1 MKRLYL
7 ILALVLL
14 SLSLMVSCNSKKDQT
29 VAQVGKDKITVGELV
44 GEYVDMKKNATIKI
58 LSDKPEFEQ
67 LKDFLERRI
76 DSKLLKQAAYEKGLD
91 KDPEIANQV
100 EEEKKNLLVRDL
112 FEKEVLNK
120 AKPTEKDV
128 RDYYG
133 KLGEK
138 IKIRHILVKTKEE
151 AEEIYR
157 DLKKGADFDS
167 LARVKSLDSRTGSK
181 GGDMG
186 YISWNALVGAAAF
199 KEVAFKLKP
208 QEISRPVKTLS
219 GWHVIR
225 LDDRKKEEQKSFEE
239 EKDKLK
245 TSLEMMRQQEIAIDY
260 MVNLME
266 KIKMEVVTSTRKML
280 EEKAKALGA
289 DTLGVQQPEAVNVDP
304 AQLSEEEK
312 ALPFLKYKGG
322 ELRVDEFLT
331 FYNRWPPFQRPP
343 LEDDEALKGIIFN
356 YLLAPEV
363 LRKIAEE
370 KGIDKS
376 KEFKEKVNLY
386 QENLMAEKYRN
397 EIIWKDITVEQADLE
412 IFYQNNKDKYITPAQ
427 AHVLEILV
435 KTEREAQ
442 KILQQLRA
450 GADFNE
456 LAQEKTIRTSAKNR
470 GGDLGNITQNT
481 YPELFEAA
489 SKLKKGELA
498 GPIHV
503 LQSPSGEGYSVI
515 KLLGKEEQKQRT
527 LEEVEPQVRGGA
539 TMEKK
544 NAISRQWVAEVRAKT
559 DIKVNEPAL
568 QSAFELI
575 QKEIT
580 PEKS

>member
-14 SLSLMVSCNSKKDQT
+14 SMSLLLSCTSKKDQT

-44 GEYVDMKKNATIKI
+44 NEYVDMKKNASVKI

-76 DSKLLKQAAYEKGLD
+76 DAKLLKRAAYEKGLD
-91 KDPEIANQV
+91 KDPEIASQV
-100 EEEKKNLLVRDL
+100 EEEKKNLLVRML
-112 FEKEVLNK
+112 FEREVLNK

-128 RDYYG
+128 RDYYD

-157 DLKKGADFDS
+157 DLKRGADFDS
-167 LARVKSLDSRTGSK
+167 LARARSLDPRTSSK

-199 KEVAFKLKP
+199 KEAAFKLKP
-208 QEISRPVKTLS
+208 QEISRPVKSLS
-219 GWHVIR
+219 GWHVVR

-239 EKDKLK
+239 EKERLK

-260 MVNLME
+260 VVDLME
-266 KIKMEVVTSTRKML
+266 KSKMEIVTSARKML
-280 EEKAKALGA
+280 EEKAKALSA
-289 DTLGVQQPEAVNVDP
+289 DTLLTQLEAVNIDP
-304 AQLSEEEK
+304 SQLSEEEK
-312 ALPFLKYKGG
+312 ALTFLKYKGG

-343 LEDDEALKGIIFN
+343 LEDEEALKGIVFN

-376 KEFKEKVNLY
+376 KEFKEKVNFS
-386 QENLMAEKYRN
+386 QENLMAEKYRD
-397 EIIWKDITVEQADLE
+397 EIIWKDLTVEQAELE
-412 IFYQNNKDKYITPAQ
+412 SFYQKNEDKYITPAQ

-435 KTEREAQ
+435 RTERDAQ
-442 KILQQLRA
+442 KLLQQLRA

-456 LAQEKTIRTSAKNR
+456 LARQKTLRTSAKNR
-470 GGDLGNITQNT
+470 GGDLGSITQNT

-489 SKLKKGELA
+489 FKLNKGELA

-515 KLLGKEEQKQRT
+515 KLLGKEKQKQRT
-527 LEEVEPQVRGGA
+527 LEEVEPQVRAGA

-544 NAISRQWVAEVRAKT
+544 NAISRRWVAEVRAGT
-559 DIKVNEPAL
+559 DIEVNEPAL
-568 QSAFELI
+568 QTAFELI
-575 QKEIT
+575 QEEIP
-580 PEKS
+580 PEKN

>member
-7 ILALVLL
+7 ILVLL
-14 SLSLMVSCNSKKDQT
+14 LLGLSLMISCSSKKDQT

-44 GEYVDMKKNATIKI
+44 NEYVDMKKNASIKI
-58 LSDKPEFEQ
+58 LSDKPELEQ
-67 LKDFLERRI
+67 LRDFLERRI

-91 KDPEIANQV
+91 KDPEIVNQV
-100 EEEKKNLLVRDL
+100 EQEKKNLLVRTL
-112 FEKEVLNK
+112 FEKEVLDK

-128 RDYYG
+128 RDYYD
-133 KLGEK
+133 KLGER
-138 IKIRHILVKTKEE
+138 IKIRHILVKTKKE

-157 DLKKGADFDS
+157 ELKKGADFDS
-167 LARVKSLDSRTGSK
+167 LAKAKSLDTRTSNK

-186 YISWNALVGAAAF
+186 YITWNSLVGATAF
-199 KEVAFKLKP
+199 KEAAFKLKP
-208 QEISRPVKTLS
+208 QEISHPVETLS

-260 MVNLME
+260 MVNLM
-266 KIKMEVVTSTRKML
+266 KKTKMEIVASTRKML
-280 EEKAKALGA
+280 EEKAKALSG
-289 DTLGVQQPEAVNVDP
+289 DTLGGQPGAVNIDP

-312 ALPFLKYKGG
+312 ALPFMKYKGG

-343 LEDDEALKGIIFN
+343 LEEDEALKEVVFN
-356 YLLAPEV
+356 YLLAPEI
-363 LRKIAEE
+363 LRKIAKE
-370 KGIDKS
+370 KGLDKS
-376 KEFKEKVNLY
+376 EEYKDKVKFL
-386 QENLMAEKYRN
+386 QENLMAEKYRD
-397 EIIWKDITVEQADLE
+397 EVIWKDLTVEQSDLDA
-412 IFYQNNKDKYITPAQ
+412 FYQKNKDKFIEPAK

-435 KTEREAQ
+435 RTEKEAQ
-442 KILQQLRA
+442 KILLQLRA
-450 GADFNE
+450 GADFNK
-456 LAQEKTIRTSAKNR
+456 LAQENTLRTSAKKR
-470 GGDLGNITQNT
+470 GGDLGDITKSA

-489 SKLKKGELA
+489 FKLRKGELA

-503 LQSPSGEGYSVI
+503 LQSPAGEGYSII
-515 KLLGKEEQKQRT
+515 KLLGKEAQRQKT

-544 NAISRQWVAEVRAKT
+544 NAVSRRWVAEVRAKT
-559 DIKVNEPAL
+559 DIKINEPAL
-568 QSAFELI
+568 QTAFELI
-575 QKEIT
+575 QKEIP
-580 PEKS
+580 PEKN